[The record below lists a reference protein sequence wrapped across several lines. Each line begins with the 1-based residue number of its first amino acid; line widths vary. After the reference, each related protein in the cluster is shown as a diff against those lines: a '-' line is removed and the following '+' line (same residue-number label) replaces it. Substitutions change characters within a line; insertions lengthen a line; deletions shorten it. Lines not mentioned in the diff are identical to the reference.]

1 MGDGFLGK
9 VALVTGGG
17 SGIGRASCFAFAREG
32 ARVAVA
38 DVDMAGAEETVRLIE
53 EAGGSGVG
61 FRVDVTKAGGSGV
74 GFRVDVTKAGEVESL
89 VERVVEEFG
98 RLDCAFNN
106 AGVGGKV
113 MNTHEY
119 PEDDWDR
126 VIDVNLKGVWLCM
139 RYEIPVMLRQGGGA
153 IVNTASIYGLSGA
166 GGYIAYNAAKH
177 GVVGVTKTAALEYAE
192 VGIRVNAMCP
202 GYILTPMTI
211 PGIEANPE
219 LERRMVS
226 QTPMGRMGK
235 PEEIAEAVVWL
246 CSDGA
251 SFVTGHTMTPDG
263 GYMAQ

>member
-1 MGDGFLGK
+1 MGDNLRDK

-17 SGIGRASCFAFAREG
+17 SGIGRASCLVFAQEG

-38 DVDMAGAEETVRLIE
+38 DVDLAGAEETVGLIE
-53 EAGGSGVG
+53 GVG
-61 FRVDVTKAGGSGV
+61 GRGVALQVDVTKS
-74 GFRVDVTKAGEVESL
+74 REVEPL
-89 VERVVEEFG
+89 VDRVVEEFG

-106 AGVGGKV
+106 AGVGGEV

-126 VIDVNLKGVWLCM
+126 VLDVNLKGVWLCM
-139 RYEIPVMLRQGGGA
+139 KYEIPVMLRQGGGA

-192 VGIRVNAMCP
+192 AGIRVNAVCP

-226 QTPMGRMGK
+226 QTPMGRMGQ

-246 CSDGA
+246 CSDAA

>member
-1 MGDGFLGK
+1 MGDGFLGM

-17 SGIGRASCFAFAREG
+17 SGIGRASCLAFAREG

-38 DVDMAGAEETVRLIE
+38 DVDLSGAEETVRLVE
-53 EAGGSGVG
+53 GVG
-61 FRVDVTKAGGSGV
+61 GRGVALQVDVTKS
-74 GFRVDVTKAGEVESL
+74 GEVKAL
-89 VERVVEEFG
+89 VDKVVEEFG

-106 AGVGGKV
+106 AGVGGEV

-139 RYEIPVMLRQGGGA
+139 KYEIPVMLRQGGGA

-177 GVVGVTKTAALEYAE
+177 GVVGVTKTAALEYAG
-192 VGIRVNAMCP
+192 VGVRVNAVCP

-226 QTPMGRMGK
+226 QTPMGRMGR

-246 CSDGA
+246 CSDAA

>member
-1 MGDGFLGK
+1 MVDSLREK

-17 SGIGRASCFAFAREG
+17 SGIGRASCLAFAREG

-38 DVDMAGAEETVRLIE
+38 DVGLSGAEETVRLVE
-53 EAGGSGVG
+53 GVG
-61 FRVDVTKAGGSGV
+61 GRGVALQVDVTKS
-74 GFRVDVTKAGEVESL
+74 GEVEAL
-89 VERVVEEFG
+89 VDKVVAEFG

-106 AGVGGKV
+106 AGVGGEV

-126 VIDVNLKGVWLCM
+126 VLDVNLKGVWLCM
-139 RYEIPVMLRQGGGA
+139 KYEIPVMLKQAGGA

-192 VGIRVNAMCP
+192 VGVRVNAVCP

-246 CSDGA
+246 CSDAA
-251 SFVTGHTMTPDG
+251 SFVTGHTMTSDG

>member
-17 SGIGRASCFAFAREG
+17 SGIGRASCLVFAREG

-38 DVDMAGAEETVRLIE
+38 DVDLAGAEETVRLIE
-53 EAGGSGVG
+53 GAGGSGVG
-61 FRVDVTKAGGSGV
+61 FRVDVTKS
-74 GFRVDVTKAGEVESL
+74 GEVESL
-89 VERVVEEFG
+89 VERVVEDFG

-106 AGVGGKV
+106 AGVGGEV
-113 MNTHEY
+113 ENTHEY

-139 RYEIPVMLRQGGGA
+139 KYEIPVMLRQGGGA

-177 GVVGVTKTAALEYAE
+177 GVVGVTRTAALEYAE
-192 VGIRVNAMCP
+192 VGIRVNAVCP